1 MTKKAECTLVENYQ
15 FTARSDSGHAVVMD
29 TSYMEGTNSGAT
41 PMELVLM
48 GLMGCTGMDV
58 ISILRKK
65 KKQFG
70 YFRIECEAELTDDF
84 PKVYTNI
91 HLHFTVKGKNVD
103 EESVR
108 RAIDLSREKYCS
120 VSAMLGKTA
129 DITYDCE
136 VLTEG

>member
-15 FTARSDSGHAVVMD
+15 FTARSESGHAVVMD

-65 KKQFG
+65 KKQFS
-70 YFRIECEAELTDDF
+70 YFKIKCTAELADDY
-84 PKVYTNI
+84 PKVYTQI
-91 HLHFTVKGKNVD
+91 HLHYIVKGRKVD

-108 RAIDLSREKYCS
+108 RAIDLSRETYCS

-129 DITYDCE
+129 DITYGCE
-136 VLTEG
+136 VHPED